1 MNISAFPWSEYT
13 LHSDINIFTHFVEIV
28 LHKVVYVIT
37 RNTLWS
43 QGMFYQVPEGL
54 RIVSISIQVYW
65 AILSGIKAGAPGGA
79 YRKSFLV

>member
-1 MNISAFPWSEYT
+1 M
-13 LHSDINIFTHFVEIV
+13 
-28 LHKVVYVIT
+28 YVIT

-43 QGMFYQVPEGL
+43 EGMFYQVAEGL